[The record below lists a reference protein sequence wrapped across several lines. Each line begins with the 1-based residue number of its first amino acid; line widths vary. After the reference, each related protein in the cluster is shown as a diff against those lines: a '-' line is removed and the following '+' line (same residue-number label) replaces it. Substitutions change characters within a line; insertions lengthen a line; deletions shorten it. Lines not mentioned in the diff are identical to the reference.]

1 MADYSNLYLYLF
13 NRITDITEILQEVQ
27 LKAEEMYVQGE
38 ADDNTCKI
46 CKKNEEVKLKCCK
59 DNERNI

>member
-13 NRITDITEILQEVQ
+13 NRITDVTEILQEVQ

-38 ADDNTCKI
+38 DDDNTCKI